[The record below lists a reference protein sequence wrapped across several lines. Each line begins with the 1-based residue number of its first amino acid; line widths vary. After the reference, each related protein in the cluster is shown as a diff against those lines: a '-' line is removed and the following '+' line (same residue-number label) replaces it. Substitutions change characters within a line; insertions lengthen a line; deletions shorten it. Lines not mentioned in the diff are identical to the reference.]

1 MFSGG
6 DVPDPEKDIQ
16 VSLLIGDA
24 PNSGGS
30 VPHIALWD
38 EDGNRFG
45 QYKGDENGHLDG
57 ESTKTFSIHPDQNN
71 GNQKSPAYVLLVM
84 QETDAICLS
93 AIVTSGN
100 SKQHMWT
107 GDMGYT
113 CGAQWYHSEAS
124 YGDSNAPIRCV
135 WLDSDHSN
143 GIIAKGLSLHMPS
156 FASDQG
162 LVNQYRQDQRRLCQN
177 TARMTFQPE
186 PIVPDSLI
194 SFFKPAPKYRAD
206 GGLKRPNQGID
217 RKTRAYP
224 DGTNM
229 HIHDTKRSHVRDWN
243 ISSRNT
249 TTAGNIRGLKNNNPD
264 HLIISSR
271 EGHSAREL
279 CDHPN
284 SLGPDFVD
292 KVEGLFCDME
302 TGKVWPLCDDA
313 TGSGCFDLETREFR
327 AGRGGGEEGAKG
339 AASTDSTP
347 VKSYTSYKEW

>member
-1 MFSGG
+1 MAALIANTLGIGISVWSIADMFSGG

-16 VSLLIGDA
+16 VSLLIGDT

-45 QYKGDENGHLDG
+45 QYDGDENGHLDG
-57 ESTKTFSIHPDQNN
+57 ESTKTF
-71 GNQKSPAYVLLVM
+71 K
-84 QETDAICLS
+84 
-93 AIVTSGN
+93 
-100 SKQHMWT
+100 
-107 GDMGYT
+107 
-113 CGAQWYHSEAS
+113 
-124 YGDSNAPIRCV
+124 
-135 WLDSDHSN
+135 
-143 GIIAKGLSLHMPS
+143 
-156 FASDQG
+156 
-162 LVNQYRQDQRRLCQN
+162 
-177 TARMTFQPE
+177 

-194 SFFKPAPKYRAD
+194 NFFKPAPKYRAD

-243 ISSRNT
+243 TLSRNT
-249 TTAGNIRGLKNNNPD
+249 TTIGNIRGLKNNNPD
-264 HLIISSR
+264 RLIISSR

-292 KVEGLFCDME
+292 RFEGLFCDMD
-302 TGKVWPLCDDA
+302 TGRVWPLCDDA
-313 TGSGCFDLETREFR
+313 TTSGCFDMDTREFR
-327 AGRGGGEEGAKG
+327 AGGGGGDKGAKG
-339 AASTDSTP
+339 AASTGSTP
-347 VKSYTSYKEW
+347 VKSYKSYKEW